1 MTLSGFLGFL
11 ALALII
17 FFISRRE
24 AAANLVPSIGA
35 MLLDAANSITSSIT
49 ELM

>member
-11 ALALII
+11 VLALII
-17 FFISRRE
+17 FFSSHREGGEPGAEHRR
-24 AAANLVPSIGA
+24 A
-35 MLLDAANSITSSIT
+35 MLLDAANSTTSSIT